1 MRKGFTLLEMLLA
14 LTIFSIVM
22 ISSTSIFL
30 LGTQIWKRT
39 QGRYAIEQKAALAV
53 EKLAKDIRCMMK
65 AENPSLQG
73 EGADHV
79 LKIPSLIHALDQQG
93 FAAVQPGRVIYKLGY
108 SSKEICRAEESV
120 SDIYRNR
127 EPDCRPIAQH
137 IKSLK
142 FRYWVYSGIGNSFTW
157 YDRWDAKDGNPQA
170 IEIRLELE
178 DKLPGENAAYR
189 TEYKKTVLV
198 PIGGKPEVSTLCR
211 MLRWPLPKT
220 MNGLPS
226 IL

>member
-1 MRKGFTLLEMLLA
+1 MKKGFTILEMLLA

-22 ISSTSIFL
+22 ISTTSIFS
-30 LGTQIWKRT
+30 LGIQIWKRT
-39 QGRYAIEQKAALAV
+39 QGRYAIEQKAELAI
-53 EKLAKDIRCMMK
+53 ERMAKDIRCMMN
-65 AENPSLQG
+65 AQNRSLQG
-73 EGADHV
+73 EGADHS
-79 LKIPSLIHALDQQG
+79 LKIPSLIHALDQKG
-93 FAAVQPGRVIYKLGY
+93 IDTTQPGRIIYELAY

-120 SDIYRNR
+120 SDVYRNL
-127 EPDCRPIAQH
+127 EPACLPIAQH

-157 YDRWDAKDGNPQA
+157 YDRWEAKDGNPQA

-198 PIGGKPEVSTLCR
+198 PIGGKPEVLEE
-211 MLRWPLPKT
+211 KT
-220 MNGLPS
+220 S
-226 IL
+226 